1 MSQGKVIIF
10 KFRNILS
17 FQNWVT
23 TATHFRILF
32 WTSDSHFTFK
42 FNLGRHPRKTA
53 ERMKTV
59 SWGHITNFLW
69 ILKLKPLCKYELI
82 NKIVYNCRVYL
93 VLYRIKIQWLQ

>member
-59 SWGHITNFLW
+59 SWGGG
-69 ILKLKPLCKYELI
+69 
-82 NKIVYNCRVYL
+82 R
-93 VLYRIKIQWLQ
+93 

>member
-42 FNLGRHPRKTA
+42 FNLGRHPKKTA
-53 ERMKTV
+53 NPN
-59 SWGHITNFLW
+59 I
-69 ILKLKPLCKYELI
+69 I
-82 NKIVYNCRVYL
+82 NLRGEVGDI
-93 VLYRIKIQWLQ
+93 

>member
-59 SWGHITNFLW
+59 LLLTNDENHEKGGSQNS
-69 ILKLKPLCKYELI
+69 ILSLHTTQI
-82 NKIVYNCRVYL
+82 S
-93 VLYRIKIQWLQ
+93 